1 MRRFSGPGA
10 SKEVEPG
17 ADLEGCPA
25 FPDLRELR
33 LEDRDII
40 SRYLW
45 SYQPETSE
53 LTFTNLFIWRARY
66 GWQWS
71 VEGSH
76 LILLSTKPGDEPYFL
91 QPVGPPPRTDISLKL
106 LRWLRDERS
115 VVRPRIER
123 ADRRLAAELA
133 SSASFRVEPARDHFD
148 YLYATSDLI
157 TLQGSRYHAKRNHLS
172 RFAKDAVA
180 EYAAVGE
187 SNLRLC
193 AEFQDRWCE
202 WRRCSEDLNLLGEWE
217 AVKEALINY
226 PRLGLTGGAFLI
238 GGRVEA
244 FAFGELLDKHTAV
257 VHIEK
262 ANPEIPGLY
271 AAINQRYCRE
281 HWSGTA
287 FVNREQDLGE
297 PGLRKA
303 KLSYHPSRL
312 VEKFSIR
319 LAE

>member
-1 MRRFSGPGA
+1 MVF
-10 SKEVEPG
+10 
-17 ADLEGCPA
+17 
-25 FPDLRELR
+25 
-33 LEDRDII
+33 
-40 SRYLW
+40 
-45 SYQPETSE
+45 QPETSE

-76 LILLSTKPGDEPYFL
+76 LILLSAEPGDEPYFL
-91 QPVGPPPRTDISLKL
+91 QPVGPPPRTEISLKL
-106 LRWLRDERS
+106 LRWLREERS

-133 SSASFRVEPARDHFD
+133 SSAAFRVEPTRDHFD
-148 YLYATSDLI
+148 YLYASSELI
-157 TLQGSRYHAKRNHLS
+157 ALKGSRYHAKRNHLS

-187 SNLRLC
+187 SNLSLC
-193 AEFQDRWCE
+193 ADFQDRWCE
-202 WRRCSEDLNLLGEWE
+202 RRRCSEDLNLLGEWQ

-244 FAFGELLDKHTAV
+244 FAFGELLNKDTAV
-257 VHIEK
+257 IHIEK

-271 AAINQRYCRE
+271 AAINQRVLPRALE
-281 HWSGTA
+281 RDGLHQPRAG
-287 FVNREQDLGE
+287 
-297 PGLRKA
+297 PGRAGAPQGQAVVPSQPAGRKIQRFGWPNKISLPLLTSARKA
-303 KLSYHPSRL
+303 L
-312 VEKFSIR
+312 E
-319 LAE
+319 